1 MQVLRKCRLLLVG
14 IFWLCICQSCTMKET
29 ITHSKSESIRIDS
42 NFTSQ
47 SLNEQVLVCSK
58 LNDNDLTR
66 KDLKTWII
74 ENKDSVSQKKAAILT
89 GSYLKYPE
97 VWFYTQII
105 NTDSLNK
112 QLVVDENNRIR
123 CDGFEVFTIKDGVA
137 KNWGSID
144 RLTPFSK
151 YPIPFL
157 TYAIPFNIGPKDT
170 LNLLIHT
177 TRRYGKHEV
186 NLGIW
191 AYQTYMGEHIFYF
204 LNKIFQIIL
213 FSICTLMMFILGGIF
228 SFKTMTYL
236 GCFLVSL
243 LLIHL
248 SSWGFID
255 EFLTFKGIGLSADN
269 VAVITVF
276 VANVL
281 VHPFL
286 MEWMKAIPKNKK
298 VFNGISYFLVAIS
311 LFAICCF
318 FAPKNIFLI
327 LNNLLYLPQLMTITV
342 LAGIIWLFYCSF
354 LALFKAKIYYM
365 LFGFTIGYL
374 PFLLQQLNLVLF
386 KKSNFFIQVHHP
398 SFILA
403 AMGLSTISV
412 FLLREQLVTRKKL
425 EKNIEQ
431 VKETMDSI
439 RKTEVETIGRNL
451 HDQVGNTLASALG
464 YLNLKTLKIDLVQK
478 LIMDAINEIRF
489 VSHNLVKDEDKPLS
503 EKLEALVSRFNDFST
518 INFQYSDFSY
528 AKINSLELLNQQN
541 IYMIIQEIMTNIIKH
556 SKATEA
562 YIQIFENEK
571 NIAITIEDDGIGMA
585 NLNESKGI
593 GLKNIQKRV
602 EVSNL
607 KITTDS
613 TPNGTNFI
621 IEIPHEDSN
630 SNH

>member
-1 MQVLRKCRLLLVG
+1 MIVG
-14 IFWLCICQSCTMKET
+14 ILWLCICQSCTTKDI
-29 ITHSKSESIRIDS
+29 ITQSKFEPVRINS
-42 NFTSQ
+42 NFTTQ

-58 LNDNDLTR
+58 LTEKDLSR
-66 KDLKTWII
+66 KDLKSWII
-74 ENKDSVSQKKAAILT
+74 ENKDSVSQKKDAILT
-89 GSYLKYPE
+89 GSYIKYPE

-123 CDGFEVFTIKDGVA
+123 CDGFEVFTVKDGVA

-144 RLTPFSK
+144 RLTHFSK

-157 TYAIPFNIGPKDT
+157 TYAIPFNIEPKDT

-177 TRRYGKHEV
+177 QRSYGRHEV
-186 NLGIW
+186 NLSIW

-228 SFKTMTYL
+228 RFKTMTYL
-236 GCFLVSL
+236 GYFLLSL

-255 EFLTFKGIGLSADN
+255 SLLTFKGIGLSADN
-269 VAVITVF
+269 VSVITPF

-281 VHPFL
+281 APPFL
-286 MEWMKAIPKNKK
+286 MEWMKAVPKNKK
-298 VFNGISYFLVAIS
+298 VFNGISYFLISIS
-311 LFAICCF
+311 LFAVCCF
-318 FAPKNIFLI
+318 FTPKNIFLT
-327 LNNLLYLPQLMTITV
+327 LNDLFYLPQLMTITV
-342 LAGIIWLFYCSF
+342 LAGILWLFYCSF
-354 LALFKAKIYYM
+354 HALFKAKIYYM
-365 LFGFTIGYL
+365 LFGFSIGYL
-374 PFLLQQLNLVLF
+374 PFLLQQFNLVFF
-386 KKSNFFIQVHHP
+386 KNSNFFIQVHHP

-403 AMGLSTISV
+403 AIGLSTISI

-425 EKNIEQ
+425 KENLTQLE
-431 VKETMDSI
+431 ETMEGI

-464 YLNLKTLKIDLVQK
+464 YLNLKTLKVDLVQK
-478 LIMDAINEIRF
+478 LIMDAINDIRF
-489 VSHNLVKDEDKPLS
+489 LSHNLVKDEDRPLT
-503 EKLEALVSRFNDFST
+503 EKLEVLVSRFNDFST
-518 INFQYSDFSY
+518 INFQYSDFSN
-528 AKINSLELLNQQN
+528 AKINLLEPLNQQN

-562 YIQIFENEK
+562 YIQIFIYKK
-571 NIAITIEDDGIGMA
+571 NIAINIEDDGIGMV
-585 NLNESKGI
+585 NLNESNGI

-621 IEIPHEDSN
+621 IEIPYENSN